1 MSAEAGPPGLPP
13 GDTVPAMPD
22 TTFVPAAGRH
32 GLTALY
38 DPVVAL
44 TMRERTFRARLVAQ
58 VAAGAP
64 AAVLELGCG
73 TGSLT
78 VRLAQA
84 LPAAS
89 IVGLDPDA
97 DALTRA
103 LAKDPACRIDWR
115 EGSAVAA
122 PLADSSFDRVV
133 ASLVLH
139 HLSMAEK
146 RAALAEAHRVLRPG
160 GRLHVADWG
169 APRDAAMRLAFLAL
183 RTLDGF
189 ERTRAHARGE
199 LPALIAQAGF
209 SEVRVRDR
217 LRTGWGALELLSAER
232 ADADTKSGGAQP

>member
-1 MSAEAGPPGLPP
+1 MSAEARPSGAPEGT
-13 GDTVPAMPD
+13 TVPLVPEE
-22 TTFVPAAGRH
+22 TFVPAAGRR

-64 AAVLELGCG
+64 ATVLELGCA

-78 VRLAQA
+78 VALARA
-84 LPAAS
+84 LPTAS
-89 IVGLDPDA
+89 LVGLDLDTDVLA
-97 DALTRA
+97 RA
-103 LAKDPACRIDWR
+103 RAKDPDGRIDWR
-115 EGSAVAA
+115 EGSAVAV
-122 PLADSSFDRVV
+122 PLPDRSFDRVV

-139 HLSMAEK
+139 HLTTAQK
-146 RAALAEAHRVLRPG
+146 RAALTEAYRVLRPG

-169 APRDAAMRLAFLAL
+169 APRDPAMRLAFLAL

-189 ERTRAHARGE
+189 ERTRTHARGE
-199 LPALIAQAGF
+199 LPDMIAQGGF
-209 SEVRVRDR
+209 GEVRIRDR

-232 ADADTKSGGAQP
+232 P